1 MRRPRSFP
9 NPHAFSISI
18 HDSDGLRAV
27 PRQVLTI
34 GVLISTLLFAA
45 AVFSATEVH
54 AQEIDL
60 EPDRE
65 FHLVSTILGYRG
77 IGADIDGIR
86 NPILQANKGEV
97 VRITIVNGEILG
109 HDIAMENA
117 AVISETIVDEGATTS
132 ITFIAQA
139 GDTYF
144 CTIPGHRAA
153 GMVGKFQLFED
164 ADVVLAGRPVMKEG
178 RALNFGFEDGSF
190 EGWTATGD
198 AFGAQPNEGDIVLAR
213 TGDMRSQ
220 HDGVFWAASNENAG
234 SQATGTLTS
243 VPFTVTDPFIS
254 FLVAGGALQDTR
266 AELVRASDG
275 EVIFEITGNNSPA
288 LRPVVAD
295 VTSALGAEIF
305 VRLVDNET
313 GVSAIPYIGD
323 NPNAYIAFDDLRFYS
338 ERPTFMNELSR
349 ANIVILPMID
359 LVLNQGLSGEDAV
372 AAMSVPPGFSVTL
385 AAAEP
390 DVIRPITFTYDDRG
404 RVWVVEAHTY
414 PEPAPEGEGK
424 DRILIFEDTNGDGT
438 LDSRK
443 VFIENLNLVSGM
455 ELGFG
460 GVWVGAAPYFMFIPI
475 EAGTDSPAGPPQI
488 LLDGWGTQDT
498 HETLNSFHWGPD
510 GWLYGNHGVFTHS
523 LVGQP
528 GTPDD
533 DRAGLNAGVWRYH
546 PTRHEFE
553 VFAHGTSNPWGL
565 DFNDYG
571 HVFITGCV
579 IPHLYHMIQG
589 GRYQRQG
596 GRHFNQYTY
605 DDIKTNGDHVHWVG
619 ENGPH
624 AGNHRSGEAG
634 GGHAHAGAMFYQGGS
649 WPDEYRDQLFMN
661 NIHGFRTNVDVV
673 ERSGSGYVGKHGDDF
688 LLANDTWSQMLNHR
702 YGPDG
707 SVHVI
712 DWYDKNQ
719 CHSPNADV
727 HDKTLG
733 RIFKITHENDEWVQ
747 VDLREMSSEA
757 LVELQ
762 LNQNDWY
769 VRHARRLLQE
779 RGPDDLVHEGLKR
792 ILNTHTDVTRRLR
805 ALWALFVT
813 DGLSDDDL
821 AELLLDGDEY
831 VRSWAIQ
838 FLAEDGDVTAGAM
851 AKLAELA
858 GRDESPLVRLY
869 ITSALQRLPESDRWG
884 ILEELS
890 VRAED
895 AGDHNLP
902 LMIWYAAEPLV
913 EGDMTRALQMA
924 LAAEV
929 DNLLSFTVRRMA
941 ATGSPEALS
950 TLARALETE
959 TDPEKQAELVK
970 GLNEI
975 MGGTH

>member
-1 MRRPRSFP
+1 MKKPPSFR
-9 NPHAFSISI
+9 NSHALSTST
-18 HDSDGLRAV
+18 HVSKGLRNA
-27 PRQVLTI
+27 RQRVLPI
-34 GVLISTLLFAA
+34 RFLVYTLLCAA
-45 AVFSATEVH
+45 SVFSATVVC
-54 AQEIDL
+54 AQDTEQQ
-60 EPDRE
+60 PDRE
-65 FHLVSTILGYRG
+65 FRLVASILGFRG
-77 IGADIDGIR
+77 IGGEIDGIR

-97 VRITIVNGEILG
+97 IRITIENGEILT
-109 HDIAMENA
+109 HDIAMVNA
-117 AVISETIVDEGATTS
+117 GVKSETIVDEGATTS
-132 ITFIAQA
+132 ITFTAEA
-139 GDTYF
+139 SDTYY
-144 CTIPGHRAA
+144 CSIPGHRTA
-153 GMVGKFQLFED
+153 GMEGKFQLFDD
-164 ADVVLAGRPVMKEG
+164 ADVAPAGRPVMKNG
-178 RALNFGFEDGSF
+178 RALNLGFEDGSF
-190 EGWTATGD
+190 EGWSATGD
-198 AFGAQPNEGDIVLAR
+198 AFGTQPVEGDVVLAR
-213 TGDMRSQ
+213 TGDIRSQ
-220 HDGVFWAASNENAG
+220 HDGVFWAASSENTG
-234 SQATGTLTS
+234 TQATGTLTS
-243 VPFTVTDPFIS
+243 VSFTVTDPFIS
-254 FLVAGGALQDTR
+254 FLVAGGALEDTR
-266 AELVRASDG
+266 AELVRASDD
-275 EVIFEITGNNSPA
+275 EVLFKISGNNSPA
-288 LRPVVAD
+288 LRPVVVD
-295 VTSALGAEIF
+295 VTSAMGGELF

-323 NPNAYIAFDDLRFYS
+323 NPHAYIAFDDLRFYS
-338 ERPTFMNELSR
+338 ERPTFMNELSLE
-349 ANIVILPMID
+349 NIVMLPMID
-359 LVLNQGLSGEDAV
+359 LVLNAGLSGADAV
-372 AAMSVPPGFSVTL
+372 AAMTVPDGFTVTL

-404 RVWVVEAHTY
+404 RLWVVEAHTY

-443 VFIENLNLVSGM
+443 IFIENLNLVSGM

-475 EAGTDSPAGPPQI
+475 EPGTDSPAGPPQI
-488 LLDGWGTQDT
+488 LLDGWGSQDT

-523 LVGQP
+523 LVGPP
-528 GTPDD
+528 GTPEE
-533 DRAGLNAGVWRYH
+533 DRVGLNAGVWRYH
-546 PTRHEFE
+546 PKRHEFE

-596 GRHFNQYTY
+596 GKHFNPYTY
-605 DDIKTNGDHVHWVG
+605 DDIKSHGDHVHWVG
-619 ENGPH
+619 NRGPH

-649 WPDEYRDQLFMN
+649 WPEEYRDQLFMN
-661 NIHGFRTNVDVV
+661 NIHGFRTNRDIV
-673 ERSGSGYVGKHGDDF
+673 ERSGSGYIGKHGDDF

-719 CHSPNADV
+719 CHSPNPDV

-757 LVELQ
+757 LAELQ
-762 LNQNDWY
+762 LNKNDWY

-779 RGPDDLVHEGLKR
+779 RGPDPGAHKVLKR
-792 ILNTHTDVTRRLR
+792 ILNQNTDVTRRLR

-813 DGLSDDDL
+813 DGLSEDEL
-821 AELLLDGDEY
+821 EELLQDRDEY

-838 FLAEDGDVTAGAM
+838 FLAEDGDVSASAM

-858 GRDESPLVRLY
+858 GRDESQLVRLY

-890 VRAED
+890 ARVED
-895 AGDHNLP
+895 LGDHNLP

-913 EGDMTRALQMA
+913 EVDMSHALQMG
-924 LAAEV
+924 LAAKV
-929 DNLLSFTVRRMA
+929 DFLLSFTVRRMV
-941 ATGSPEALS
+941 ATGSSEVLS

-959 TDPEKQAELVK
+959 TDPDKQAELIK
-970 GLNEI
+970 GLNEM
-975 MGGTH
+975 MGGTR